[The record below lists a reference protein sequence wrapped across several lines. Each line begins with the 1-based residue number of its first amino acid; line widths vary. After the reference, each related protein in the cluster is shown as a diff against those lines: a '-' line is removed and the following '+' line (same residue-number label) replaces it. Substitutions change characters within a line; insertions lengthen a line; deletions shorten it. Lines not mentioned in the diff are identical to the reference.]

1 MKVITPNAAYLQKYY
16 FEILL
21 KSTLVTKV
29 GIPISICDIVN
40 KNKFDK
46 YENKDFIKF
55 TKDEEIK
62 FLKEADWIPNF
73 NDYVE
78 KSIDDIELEIELIN
92 SKGNELNNWFQSLSE
107 DERQIKYGYGST
119 KAKMLMYRKQSL
131 NDILSLKEKNLTPM
145 MEKNGLI
152 KKLGNLLK

>member
-92 SKGNELNNWFQSLSE
+92 SKGNELNNSLPSLTVISLVGKIVWCPTPCGE
-107 DERQIKYGYGST
+107 FGTTSIPSATISNPSGICVPAG
-119 KAKMLMYRKQSL
+119 KM
-131 NDILSLKEKNLTPM
+131 
-145 MEKNGLI
+145 
-152 KKLGNLLK
+152 

>member
-1 MKVITPNAAYLQKYY
+1 M
-16 FEILL
+16 
-21 KSTLVTKV
+21 
-29 GIPISICDIVN
+29 
-40 KNKFDK
+40 
-46 YENKDFIKF
+46 
-55 TKDEEIK
+55 
-62 FLKEADWIPNF
+62 
-73 NDYVE
+73 E